1 MTLSVFIAKFFSIS
15 LLVIGLSHALQST
28 YWRDFFLFLKKTG
41 VAGIIIA
48 MYTFPLGL
56 LIVIGH
62 NKWVFGLPVIITI
75 LGWGMTLKG
84 IVYALFPKKVEAVI
98 AENSKGYAYGGWLL
112 IPLGLVMIWESFL
125 RSA

>member
-1 MTLSVFIAKFFSIS
+1 MSLSVFIARFFSVSI
-15 LLVIGLSHALQST
+15 LVVGLSHALQAN
-28 YWRDFFLFLKKTG
+28 YWRDYFLFLKKTG

-62 NKWVFGLPVIITI
+62 NKWVFDLPVIITI

-84 IVYALFPKKVEAVI
+84 IAYALFPKKAETLI
-98 AENSKGYAYGGWLL
+98 TENSKAYAAAWPL
-112 IPLGLVMIWESFL
+112 IPLGLLMIWDSFF